1 MLYQVIIDKED
12 YCYRESIEEAIE
24 TANTFKKYG
33 CEVEI
38 IELVPKEG

>member
-24 TANTFKKYG
+24 TANTFKEIG

-38 IELVPKEG
+38 VELVPKEG